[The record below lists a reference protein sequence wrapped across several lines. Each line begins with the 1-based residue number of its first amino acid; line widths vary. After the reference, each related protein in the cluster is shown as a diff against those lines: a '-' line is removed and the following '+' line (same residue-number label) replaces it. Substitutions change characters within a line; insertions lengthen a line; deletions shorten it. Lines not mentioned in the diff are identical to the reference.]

1 MCVQWSDSQ
10 PRALD
15 SCLLERAAAAG
26 GMPGF
31 GGVQQEAAFE
41 KYSGERCSSCQLHF
55 PITFGNYCDSERF
68 SMDMTTEYLAVKIEG
83 KAERNDEI
91 TEEEQIAGTRH
102 CDDNVQSAIQRN
114 IIANL
119 FVFQTAELTHRL
131 DISQKLEEAIPM
143 VISDLAE
150 IAQAEQALIE
160 ANQVLQQ
167 YIDYSEQHQQVNHLL
182 SYRTQFTFDCILE
195 FFSCELF
202 AV

>member
-1 MCVQWSDSQ
+1 
-10 PRALD
+10 
-15 SCLLERAAAAG
+15 
-26 GMPGF
+26 
-31 GGVQQEAAFE
+31 
-41 KYSGERCSSCQLHF
+41 
-55 PITFGNYCDSERF
+55 
-68 SMDMTTEYLAVKIEG
+68 
-83 KAERNDEI
+83 
-91 TEEEQIAGTRH
+91 
-102 CDDNVQSAIQRN
+102 
-114 IIANL
+114 
-119 FVFQTAELTHRL
+119 
-131 DISQKLEEAIPM
+131 M

>member
-1 MCVQWSDSQ
+1 
-10 PRALD
+10 
-15 SCLLERAAAAG
+15 
-26 GMPGF
+26 
-31 GGVQQEAAFE
+31 
-41 KYSGERCSSCQLHF
+41 
-55 PITFGNYCDSERF
+55 
-68 SMDMTTEYLAVKIEG
+68 MDMTTEYLAVKIEG

-91 TEEEQIAGTRH
+91 TEEEQIAATRH
-102 CDDNVQSAIQRN
+102 CDDNIQSAIQRN

-167 YIDYSEQHQQVNHLL
+167 YLDYSEQHQQVNHLL